1 MARSFSSRPSNEFG
15 TFRAATKER
24 ARCNCMTHGD
34 STSQTE
40 CKDRRISASERARIS
55 QENMSEFMFAE
66 DMELNYEFMFS
77 H

>member
-1 MARSFSSRPSNEFG
+1 MARSFTARPTND
-15 TFRAATKER
+15 FRAFRPATKDR

-40 CKDRRISASERARIS
+40 CKDRSISASERAKITA
-55 QENMSEFMFAE
+55 ENSAEFETTEMS
-66 DMELNYEFMFS
+66 LNYEYMFS